1 MLDMVGLVLFAVSE
15 SSRNTVFTYA
25 PDAYH
30 NDSDSEYSASIKSCR
45 ALLKTNHSVISRMT
59 ESLVKAFPAKVKGYV
74 RENWGTPFIT
84 GFIIIL
90 LVAAASVVTGSE
102 ALANELANYAYFA
115 LVVGVVLHHVYF
127 IDCTKRKGDKNYG
140 PS

>member
-15 SSRNTVFTYA
+15 RSRNTVFTYT

-45 ALLKTNHSVISRMT
+45 ALLKTNHSVISSMS

-74 RENWGTPFIT
+74 RENWGAPFIT
-84 GFIIIL
+84 GFMIIL
-90 LVAAASVVTGSE
+90 LVAAASMVTGSE
-102 ALANELANYAYFA
+102 SVASELANYAFFA
-115 LVVGVVLHHVYF
+115 LVVGFVLQLVCFLKYN
-127 IDCTKRKGDKNYG
+127 KGNGDKA
-140 PS
+140 